1 MALTKEVEFDYEKR
15 TPYKHIQ
22 QRKKTTV
29 YEDGVELSSTYHRAS
44 FTIGDNVDG
53 IEDEATVKM
62 MTASFWT
69 PEVSASFSNFQT
81 SQSLGL

>member
-1 MALTKEVEFDYEKR
+1 MALTKEDEFDYEIR

-22 QRKKTTV
+22 QRKKTTI
-29 YEDGVELSSTYHRAS
+29 YEDGVELSSTYHRVS
-44 FTIGDNVDG
+44 FQIGDNVNG
-53 IEDEATVKM
+53 IEDEATVKT

-69 PEVSASFSNFQT
+69 PQVSASWSNFQT

>member
-1 MALTKEVEFDYEKR
+1 MALTKEVEFDYEIR

-29 YEDGVELSSTYHRAS
+29 YEDGVELSSTYHRES
-44 FTIGDNVDG
+44 FIIGDNVDG